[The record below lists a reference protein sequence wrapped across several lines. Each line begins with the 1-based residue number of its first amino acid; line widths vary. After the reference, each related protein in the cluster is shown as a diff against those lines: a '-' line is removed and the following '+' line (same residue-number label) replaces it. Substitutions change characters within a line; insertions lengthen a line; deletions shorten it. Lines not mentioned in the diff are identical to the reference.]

1 MPITKIN
8 KTKKYT
14 LVLWKIKES
23 ILDLLK
29 QLNPTE
35 KELIEINRFKNTNR
49 KKQNIISRLI
59 LNHLA
64 NKKVKLQYSKQ
75 GVPSCNSFEHISIS
89 HSKDYCAII
98 ISGKKIGIDIQCLKK
113 NILDL
118 SPKFINEKEKK
129 ICKDNSMKLH
139 FIWCAKE
146 AVYKTLNG
154 KSCSFKESIYIEN
167 VINGNIT
174 NGHYNHKKMSVK
186 YDIYCEIF
194 EEYFMS
200 IAMIKS

>member
-1 MPITKIN
+1 MLHAQRRFAYWSN
-8 KTKKYT
+8 Q
-14 LVLWKIKES
+14 VGQRAELW
-23 ILDLLK
+23 LFV
-29 QLNPTE
+29 
-35 KELIEINRFKNTNR
+35 NRIYRYF
-49 KKQNIISRLI
+49 
-59 LNHLA
+59 
-64 NKKVKLQYSKQ
+64 
-75 GVPSCNSFEHISIS
+75 
-89 HSKDYCAII
+89 
-98 ISGKKIGIDIQCLKK
+98 KKIGIDIQYFKK
-113 NILDL
+113 NIFKI
-118 SPKFINEKEKK
+118 SKKFISPEE
-129 ICKDNSMKLH
+129 NSQNLDIIKLH

-200 IAMIKS
+200 IAMIKSW